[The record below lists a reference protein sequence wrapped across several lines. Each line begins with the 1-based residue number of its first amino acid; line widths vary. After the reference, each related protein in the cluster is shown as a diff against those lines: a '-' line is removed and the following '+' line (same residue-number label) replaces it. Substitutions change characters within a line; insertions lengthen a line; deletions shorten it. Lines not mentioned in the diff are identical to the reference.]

1 MWVLDHLEDVASDL
15 SVFHRVD
22 DWRELPSSRFFLL
35 SERLPAYDG
44 VVRAVLLAGQPSPP
58 VAAPAPVAGVA
69 GRPVLEDM
77 SLMASIADHPGFPGI
92 EYVGG

>member
-22 DWRELPSSRFFLL
+22 DWRGLPSSRFFLWA
-35 SERLPAYDG
+35 ERLPAYDG
-44 VVRAVLLAGQPSPP
+44 AVRAVLMAEQTAS
-58 VAAPAPVAGVA
+58 APAPARGVSAHPSVDVATLA
-69 GRPVLEDM
+69 AI
-77 SLMASIADHPGFPGI
+77 SDHPGFPGI